1 MQSRMGH
8 VCYNLGQRDDGGQ
21 QMAKTEFTHPEL
33 GQEIRSLAGY
43 YVPREEQIMPYRD
56 KEVLLLLGDA
66 CIDSSCCGCASW
78 SYIQVPGFLVRKHV
92 RGGAEKPEVS
102 EVDTIED
109 KAVRDSLVRSLGEKY
124 PGARVEVW

>member
-1 MQSRMGH
+1 
-8 VCYNLGQRDDGGQ
+8 
-21 QMAKTEFTHPEL
+21 MAKMEFTHPEL

-43 YVPREEQIMPYRD
+43 YVPREEQTIIYNGR
-56 KEVLLLLGDA
+56 EVLLLLGDA

-78 SYIQVPGFLVRKHV
+78 SYIQVPGFLVKRHV
-92 RGGAEKPEVS
+92 RGTGAKPDVS

-109 KAVRDSLVRSLGEKY
+109 KAVRDDLVQSLGKKY

>member
-1 MQSRMGH
+1 
-8 VCYNLGQRDDGGQ
+8 
-21 QMAKTEFTHPEL
+21 MARTEFTHPDL

-43 YVPREEQIMPYRD
+43 YVPREVQVMPLNS
-56 KEVLLLLGDA
+56 KEVLLVLGDA

-92 RGGAEKPEVS
+92 RGGGEKPEVS

-109 KAVRDSLVRSLGEKY
+109 KTVRDALFQSLGKKY
-124 PGARVEVW
+124 PGARVEMW

>member
-1 MQSRMGH
+1 
-8 VCYNLGQRDDGGQ
+8 
-21 QMAKTEFTHPEL
+21 
-33 GQEIRSLAGY
+33 
-43 YVPREEQIMPYRD
+43 MPYNG

-92 RGGAEKPEVS
+92 TGGAEKPGVS

-109 KAVRDSLVRSLGEKY
+109 KAVRDGLVQSLGKKY

>member
-1 MQSRMGH
+1 
-8 VCYNLGQRDDGGQ
+8 
-21 QMAKTEFTHPEL
+21 MAKTEFTHPEL

-43 YVPREEQIMPYRD
+43 YVPREEQIMPYRG

-92 RGGAEKPEVS
+92 RGGGEKPEVS
-102 EVDTIED
+102 EVDSIED
-109 KAVRDSLVRSLGEKY
+109 KTVRDGLVKSLAEKY

>member
-1 MQSRMGH
+1 
-8 VCYNLGQRDDGGQ
+8 
-21 QMAKTEFTHPEL
+21 MAKMEFTHPEL
-33 GQEIRSLAGY
+33 GEEIRSISGY
-43 YVPREEQIMPYRD
+43 YVPREEQVMPYNG

-92 RGGAEKPEVS
+92 TGGAEKPGVS

-109 KAVRDSLVRSLGEKY
+109 KAVRDGLVQSLGKKY

>member
-1 MQSRMGH
+1 
-8 VCYNLGQRDDGGQ
+8 
-21 QMAKTEFTHPEL
+21 MAKTEFTHPEL

-43 YVPREEQIMPYRD
+43 YVPREEQIMPYRG

-92 RGGAEKPEVS
+92 RGSAEKPQVS

-109 KAVRDSLVRSLGEKY
+109 KAVRDGLVQSLGEKY

>member
-1 MQSRMGH
+1 
-8 VCYNLGQRDDGGQ
+8 
-21 QMAKTEFTHPEL
+21 MAKMEFTHPEL
-33 GQEIRSLAGY
+33 GEEIRSISGY
-43 YVPREEQIMPYRD
+43 YVPREEQVMSYNG

-92 RGGAEKPEVS
+92 TGGAEKRKVS

-109 KAVRDSLVRSLGEKY
+109 KAVRDGLVQSLAKKY